1 MTKTIR
7 KLSDYLDFG
16 EFVEEIETE
25 NKFDILTTDE
35 DSDIYKVLKAI
46 YKLPRWK
53 QNIIFLYAQLGSY
66 VAVAHR
72 LNLSVGIIWKHIN
85 KIKKEIQD
93 DLS

>member
-1 MTKTIR
+1 MTKTIK

-16 EFVEEIETE
+16 EFVEEIELE
-25 NKFDILTTDE
+25 NQFDILTTDE
-35 DSDIYKVLKAI
+35 DEDIYKVLKAI
-46 YKLPRWK
+46 HKLPKWK

-66 VAVAHR
+66 VAVAQR

-85 KIKKEIQD
+85 KIKKEIKN